1 MLQEKQD
8 KKASLTGFEK
18 QSIFIPALNLAAG
31 EAEKT
36 YPTNSG
42 GEAEKKGKSGM
53 FSQYVQLYY
62 LRIFQTL
69 QEKKSK
75 AEEKQK
81 KKEKANRVT
90 RDVFSMFNFYSSF
103 QSYKCCRRSRTK
115 RQVWRGLRSAQ
126 FLFQLW
132 ILLQEKDKQK
142 LKKRGNQA
150 GFLNDTFFQ
159 RWILLLHAGRW
170 RRAQDQEGL
179 TRQVKTSGGVNSW
192 ISNVQSVSP
201 GNCDVDGLGEKFAQ
215 WCVGLFVWSV
225 LTIQTDSARQE
236 TKLMK
241 IRLQVV
247 FSGSSHA
254 AETVALSK
262 LTLSD
267 SLLCKGK
274 TLQHRVAE
282 NEAKGED
289 TMSVRLGTLHYPYLR
304 SSQLV
309 SCWL

>member
-8 KKASLTGFEK
+8 EKASLTGFEK
-18 QSIFIPALNLAAG
+18 RSIFIPALNLAAG
-31 EAEKT
+31 EGSAEI
-36 YPTNSG
+36 
-42 GEAEKKGKSGM
+42 EKEGKPGR
-53 FSQYVQLYY
+53 FSQWY
-62 LRIFQTL
+62 IFP
-69 QEKKSK
+69 
-75 AEEKQK
+75 A
-81 KKEKANRVT
+81 
-90 RDVFSMFNFYSSF
+90 
-103 QSYKCCRRSRTK
+103 
-115 RQVWRGLRSAQ
+115 
-126 FLFQLW
+126 
-132 ILLQEKDKQK
+132 
-142 LKKRGNQA
+142 
-150 GFLNDTFFQ
+150 LNLT
-159 RWILLLHAGRW
+159 AACSRW